1 MKAAPISPEILDA
14 MPEELAELYRG
25 LELTLLQNIAEQL
38 TTDKVNEVTLQNIR
52 ELRSHGLSLEEIEKA
67 IENTSGISKKKLK
80 ELFDDAVLR
89 NQRYY
94 SSILDLAKLTIPETM
109 LDTAVINAIIKQT
122 TDEVLNITRSMGF
135 AVDSGRTFLPPAKA
149 YQWALN
155 NATIQV
161 NSGVSY
167 NKAIANATRQLAD
180 SGLQIVNYE
189 SGHRDHVDVAVRR
202 AVMTGINQL
211 NRQYDEKAMQELQT
225 DLVEVAAHAGARD
238 KGTGFVNHKS
248 WQGRI
253 YRWAKY
259 TREFPDA
266 SSGNYPDFEETC
278 GLGDV
283 QGILGA
289 NCRHNWHCYL
299 EGIMEPSYTEE
310 QLANI
315 DPPDVEYEGKT
326 YTQYEAT
333 QQQRRLENTIRKWK
347 RIEAGATNSEDK
359 LTAKARLRRLR
370 QFYNDFSE
378 TAGLKKQPE
387 RMKAYM
393 PIKKAE

>member
-211 NRQYDEKAMQELQT
+211 NRQYDEKAMQILGT
-225 DLVEVAAHAGARD
+225 DLVEVSAHSGARD
-238 KGTGFVNHKS
+238 TGDGFENHKS
-248 WQGRI
+248 WQGKV
-253 YRWAKY
+253 YRW
-259 TREFPDA
+259 
-266 SSGNYPDFEETC
+266 
-278 GLGDV
+278 
-283 QGILGA
+283 
-289 NCRHNWHCYL
+289 
-299 EGIMEPSYTEE
+299 
-310 QLANI
+310 
-315 DPPDVEYEGKT
+315 
-326 YTQYEAT
+326 
-333 QQQRRLENTIRKWK
+333 
-347 RIEAGATNSEDK
+347 
-359 LTAKARLRRLR
+359 
-370 QFYNDFSE
+370 
-378 TAGLKKQPE
+378 KK
-387 RMKAYM
+387 
-393 PIKKAE
+393 